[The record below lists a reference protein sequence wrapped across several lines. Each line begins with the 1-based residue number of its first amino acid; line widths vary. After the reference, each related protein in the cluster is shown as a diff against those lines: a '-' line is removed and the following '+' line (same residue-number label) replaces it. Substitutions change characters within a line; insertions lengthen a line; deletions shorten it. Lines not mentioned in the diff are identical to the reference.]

1 MKQGLFKTKRVG
13 GVHRQEGTALG
24 DMHIPSPI
32 KECIR
37 GFFGGIDEYK
47 FLDQRFSS
55 REQVDEIQRTPK
67 RQPTNSTSTSTV
79 QQVCYERA

>member
-1 MKQGLFKTKRVG
+1 MKQGLVKTKRVG

-37 GFFGGIDEYK
+37 GIGGIDEYK
-47 FLDQRFSS
+47 FLDQRFSINVS
-55 REQVDEIQRTPK
+55 RSTFLDQRFSINLP
-67 RQPTNSTSTSTV
+67 
-79 QQVCYERA
+79 